1 MIRLHDRFSTEKLKK
16 KINNIFTVNELIEN
30 ETLEQNSHLRI
41 FSPTLNRI
49 KKPSLYGKR
58 KIHKRNFIDSN
69 TNIFQKS
76 TSIKSSNSNNPQF
89 LSKTTSASNLFQNN
103 MISMSVLNNQF
114 FDNKTLYSNKFRFDS
129 TIESPNWEKK
139 SFIKTITSKLGSF
152 SIENNDNLKMV
163 KSKSDKVI
171 NKKKKLNIKDE
182 KMVNTIL
189 FDRLK
194 AKNLK
199 NKMEYGEVNND
210 KKNQLEP
217 FKNSF
222 GKMLH
227 KALKKSDF
235 IINTINVI
243 YPHVNKSSF
252 FVKDLTNIKKEMLN
266 SHSYIS
272 LLPIQNNNDN
282 KIYKIN
288 PIKRTFSL
296 NSKYPINCNSKNY
309 YHSFY
314 KNKSKSILHND
325 CNIFKYNDIII

>member
-1 MIRLHDRFSTEKLKK
+1 
-16 KINNIFTVNELIEN
+16 
-30 ETLEQNSHLRI
+30 
-41 FSPTLNRI
+41 
-49 KKPSLYGKR
+49 
-58 KIHKRNFIDSN
+58 
-69 TNIFQKS
+69 
-76 TSIKSSNSNNPQF
+76 
-89 LSKTTSASNLFQNN
+89 

-296 NSKYPINCNSKNY
+296 ISKYPINCNSKNY

-314 KNKSKSILHND
+314 KNKSKSIIHND